1 MAVSKQFF
9 VTMNIKY
16 RFKKLYVKHGK
27 KALVIFLV
35 YFVTK
40 WTLTIVFGAKIVA
53 AIKGWLN

>member
-1 MAVSKQFF
+1 M
-9 VTMNIKY
+9 TMNIKLKL
-16 RFKKLYVKHGK
+16 KKLYAKHGK

-40 WTLTIVFGAKIVA
+40 WTLTIFFGAKLVV